1 MLAAALVKRNSKFP
15 VKSGSLTE
23 HVIQFEG
30 SFFPT
35 PALERDDKQVR
46 RSIFQNKKYNTK
58 QHYNPDLGWYI

>member
-35 PALERDDKQVR
+35 PALEIAR
-46 RSIFQNKKYNTK
+46 RQASKKKYFSK
-58 QHYNPDLGWYI
+58 